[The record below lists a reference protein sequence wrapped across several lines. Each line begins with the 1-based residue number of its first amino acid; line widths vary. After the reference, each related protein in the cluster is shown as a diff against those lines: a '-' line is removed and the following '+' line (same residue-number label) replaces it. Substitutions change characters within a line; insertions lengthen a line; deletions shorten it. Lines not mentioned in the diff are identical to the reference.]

1 MITLPDGAKIEM
13 QWKQVT
19 YIKGYNYI
27 IFEII
32 PMLAEKDIVV
42 FPDLVNWTTKQ
53 DVFSVDERAEII
65 FLLERIAWKREI
77 RIVEMDVPPYANKKI
92 ELSQGMLEMTT
103 GYAMLTKDNLFD
115 TDSKLNKEQ
124 VKAVYCK
131 LERKFAESVQG
142 MVRIPKVLSIKGSV
156 AAEIT
161 IPILERSDKV
171 KVLFY

>member
-19 YIKGYNYI
+19 YIKGDNYI

-77 RIVEMDVPPYANKKI
+77 RIVEMDVSPHANKKI
-92 ELSQGMLEMTT
+92 ELSQGMLEMTR
-103 GYAMLTKDNLFD
+103 GYVMLTKDNLFD

-131 LERKFAESVQG
+131 LERKFAESVRG
-142 MVRIPKVLSIKGSV
+142 MVRIPKALSIKGSV

-171 KVLFY
+171 NLLFY